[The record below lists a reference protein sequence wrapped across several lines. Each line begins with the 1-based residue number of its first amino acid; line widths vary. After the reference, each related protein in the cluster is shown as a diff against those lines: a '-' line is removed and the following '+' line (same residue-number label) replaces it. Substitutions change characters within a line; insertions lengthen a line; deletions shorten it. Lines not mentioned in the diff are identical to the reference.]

1 MKSLLFFCNVCRKC
15 ILFSLYTCITH
26 KKMKFS
32 IKDFFR
38 KCDQIRRKLRIWSH
52 LLKKF
57 LMEKFLFFLQ
67 CFQCHDYQ
75 VYVFIFLSI
84 CYRIHG
90 SLKILFYYFLNLD
103 FSDPIMTIE
112 EKNYLAQK
120 L

>member
-1 MKSLLFFCNVCRKC
+1 MWPNSKETADLVTFTEE
-15 ILFSLYTCITH
+15 ILNGKIY
-26 KKMKFS
+26 
-32 IKDFFR
+32 
-38 KCDQIRRKLRIWSH
+38 
-52 LLKKF
+52 
-57 LMEKFLFFLQ
+57 FFLQ